1 MTAHNISPKE
11 LNPYYPKALLQT
23 IANLQPKLR
32 NFISE
37 ISKSI
42 QAWRNLSSDTQ
53 SASPTAS
60 VLTGTNPMMIVSDVM
75 LLLFF
80 ISFVIAD
87 FSTVAVALSAAME
100 TGLIYKYFPWTQSA
114 YPFAVLICIFGTGVV
129 GLYIYTQSRGVNPWM
144 HFGKGEERRQIR
156 IQALIITLMSI
167 ATGLLVGYSRLCG
180 NNPELCV
187 VILDTSEKV
196 VSEILIVATA
206 LLAAGTIFSYA
217 LSGFVHLLILSAWV
231 TYFLFVLARHLLD
244 YGLRLLIASADIIFH
259 FALSPLF
266 LLGILLNNFGA
277 WVKKAGD

>member
-167 ATGLLVGYSRLCG
+167 TTGLLVGYSRLCG